1 MATRLFGVAVVSAFL
16 AWSPAAHA
24 QDGQAQ
30 EKKGSAPP
38 TTGKAPAEQKSA
50 PKTAP
55 QKEAGAAAKGHVLQ
69 GEWKVY
75 WISDD
80 RTTQMK
86 VVEATQIQTGLT
98 NFIGAIGT
106 PTGDGCSITGT
117 VVDNLNGQFAEGIE
131 VRTAAI
137 LSYVIAHASCP
148 REQLWLEAFG
158 LPTGKILMSGRA
170 TFIAPDGARRYA
182 AVALGR

>member
-1 MATRLFGVAVVSAFL
+1 MATRLLGVAAVSACL
-16 AWSPAAHA
+16 ASSPAARA

-30 EKKGSAPP
+30 DKKGGAQP
-38 TTGKAPAEQKSA
+38 TSGKPPAEQKSS
-50 PKTAP
+50 PKAAP
-55 QKEAGAAAKGHVLQ
+55 QKEAGAAKGHVLQ

-86 VVEATQIQTGLT
+86 VVEATQIQAGLT

-106 PTGDGCSITGT
+106 PAGDGCSITGT